1 MSKLILLV
9 DRDPAAVG
17 AINDM
22 FEIMGHRVQ
31 TETSGG
37 DALSAFERNPG
48 AFDLIIT
55 ELGIPDISGFLL
67 VQRFLKIR
75 SDIPVILL
83 TSQEGQAQS
92 IARESGIRW
101 YAVKPLSIMELRGMV
116 ESAMNGS
123 AH

>member
-1 MSKLILLV
+1 MNKRILLV
-9 DRDPAAVG
+9 DRDPTAVG

-22 FEIMGHRVQ
+22 LEIMGHRVQ
-31 TETSGG
+31 TETSGA

-55 ELGIPDISGFLL
+55 ELGMPDISGFLL

-101 YAVKPLSIMELRGMV
+101 YAVKPLSITELRGMV